1 MVGIKGKTISWLAND
16 SAFYGEV
23 FFWNQIFVVDIQKG
37 MGKTVPLK
45 TNFYFFFFVTKGT
58 RCNRDLQLY
67 HYGGEYVDKK
77 MC

>member
-45 TNFYFFFFVTKGT
+45 TNFYFFFLSQKVQGATEIYSYTTMEGS
-58 RCNRDLQLY
+58 
-67 HYGGEYVDKK
+67 
-77 MC
+77 M